1 MADPRFA
8 HWQLQEAK
16 NKLSQ
21 VVDQAQTVGP
31 QVITRHG
38 RETAVLLS
46 FEAYQALLRSR
57 ESLADFFERSPLFGL
72 ELETAREADTGRD
85 IEL

>member
-1 MADPRFA
+1 MPDPRSA

-21 VVDQAQTVGP
+21 VVDQAQAVGP

-38 RETAVLLS
+38 RETAVILS

-72 ELETAREADTGRD
+72 EVDATRDADTGHE